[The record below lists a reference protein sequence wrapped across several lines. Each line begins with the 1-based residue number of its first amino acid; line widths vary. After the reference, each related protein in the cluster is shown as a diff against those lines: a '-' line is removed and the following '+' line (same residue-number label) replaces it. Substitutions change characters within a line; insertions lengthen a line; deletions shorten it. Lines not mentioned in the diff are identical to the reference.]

1 MRTMSQQKRD
11 YYEVLGI
18 DKTADPATIKKAY
31 RKLAKKYH
39 PDSNVGNEAAA
50 EKFKEV
56 NEAYDILCDPEK
68 KKLYDQ
74 FGHAAFDGTG
84 AAGAGSYGANGG
96 FGSDGSFTG
105 GFGGF
110 SGNGGF
116 RGFHTSDGH
125 TFHFEG
131 GEGDD
136 IFGDIFGNMFGGG
149 KKSRFTG
156 GFHQGGSGFNG
167 FHGYSGFGADPSSEK
182 GSDTQ
187 AEINISFDDAAFGA
201 DRVITLSDANGK
213 SQNLK
218 VHIPA
223 GINEGQSI
231 RLKGKGNPGIG
242 GAEAGD
248 LLLKVHV
255 GTRPGYERKGMDVY
269 TSTEVPFTTA
279 VLGGEIIVPTL
290 YGNVSC
296 KLREGTR
303 CGLKIRLAGK
313 GIVSM
318 KDPKVKGDQYVTIQI
333 AVPQNLTAEAK
344 EKLRE
349 FAAACEKGR
358 RGGRT
363 AA

>member
-1 MRTMSQQKRD
+1 MAAKRD
-11 YYEVLGI
+11 YYDVLGI
-18 DKTADPATIKKAY
+18 SRSADKGTIKRAY

-39 PDSNVGNEAAA
+39 PDTNAGNAQAE
-50 EKFKEV
+50 EKFKEAT
-56 NEAYDILCDPEK
+56 EAYNVLSDPEK

-74 FGHAAFDGTG
+74 FGHAAFDGSG
-84 AAGAGSYGANGG
+84 AYGYGSEPGGGTYSYNGPN
-96 FGSDGSFTG
+96 GSF
-105 GFGGF
+105 
-110 SGNGGF
+110 
-116 RGFHTSDGH
+116 HEY
-125 TFHFEG
+125 HFEG
-131 GEGDD
+131 GDMDD
-136 IFGDIFGNMFGGG
+136 ILKTIFGGG
-149 KKSRFTG
+149 FSEG
-156 GFHQGGSGFNG
+156 AESG
-167 FHGYSGFGADPSSEK
+167 FHGFEGFGKGFSGGGNFRQD
-182 GSDTQ
+182 GSDVT
-187 AEINISFDDAAFGA
+187 AEIDVTFDEAAFGG
-201 DRVITLSDANGK
+201 DKVIRLSDAQGSNVAGK
-213 SQNLK
+213 SLK

-223 GINEGQSI
+223 GISDGKSI
-231 RLKGKGNPGIG
+231 RLRGKGMPGVSG
-242 GAEAGD
+242 GKAGD